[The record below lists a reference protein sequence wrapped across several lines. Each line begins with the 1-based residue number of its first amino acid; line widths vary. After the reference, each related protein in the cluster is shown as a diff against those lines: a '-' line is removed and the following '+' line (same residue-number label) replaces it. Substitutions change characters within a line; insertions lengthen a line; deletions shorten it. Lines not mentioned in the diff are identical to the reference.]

1 MVFLTEMVIEQMK
14 NAQNAKQ
21 GQNKVVIIQSLNNLQ
36 IMLPELGYV
45 NALRAYLEFNKIDY
59 QIDERSNAE
68 WMSPDG
74 QLPLI
79 KYGRQLVSGF
89 LPIIEFINKQ
99 FEIKV
104 NDISTERQAILDLFN
119 KVIIDAELY
128 YTWLDKDTFEKYTK
142 FSYAYGKPWP
152 LNNIL
157 CWLKRRDIAWRIQD
171 DTNRQNS
178 LEEFLREISR
188 ITSIPMDD
196 DKAAS
201 RELLCL
207 IYGHIKAIN
216 SYDKTYEPL
225 RKMVKQYPSLLQ
237 FVEKF

>member
-157 CWLKRRDIAWRIQD
+157 CWLKRRDIAWVCFLYSPLNLIWINHVFFTGLANTRRYKSTKFIGRIFTRNKSHYID
-171 DTNRQNS
+171 SD
-178 LEEFLREISR
+178 
-188 ITSIPMDD
+188 
-196 DKAAS
+196 
-201 RELLCL
+201 
-207 IYGHIKAIN
+207 G
-216 SYDKTYEPL
+216 
-225 RKMVKQYPSLLQ
+225 
-237 FVEKF
+237 